1 MLRGL
6 FTNWKQ
12 PLAFFVSK
20 SGVKRDA
27 LSIILDE
34 ILDAL
39 HATGLKVRAVIS
51 DQGSSNQSIA
61 DDRSSIQNP
70 YF

>member
-1 MLRGL
+1 MGTQVLVFMLRRL

-12 PLAFFVSK
+12 PLAFFIVK
-20 SGVKRDA
+20 STIKKYE

-39 HATGLKVRAVIS
+39 YETNLKVRAVVS
-51 DQGSSNQSIA
+51 D
-61 DDRSSIQNP
+61 
-70 YF
+70 